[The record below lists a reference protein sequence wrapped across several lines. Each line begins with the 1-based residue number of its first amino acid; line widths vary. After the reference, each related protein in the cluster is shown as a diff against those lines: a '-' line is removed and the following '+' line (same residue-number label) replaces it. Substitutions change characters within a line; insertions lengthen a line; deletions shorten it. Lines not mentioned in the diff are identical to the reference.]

1 MAKTEGG
8 SGSVFSMFAVNR
20 GYKNLTFESILNNH
34 LMITVEIKGQE
45 DRVWDA
51 LWSNGIV
58 CNTHPK
64 ARFLDRFKWTSSNN
78 LFSFFGVVVSLVW
91 IVIIAPLSGCGNSVI
106 DGYCDQMSYQPGDT
120 ITCFLSADK
129 NEDARLNVHTLSGD
143 VVHTFQ
149 GNLWNQPIQDSS
161 VYEHGFHY
169 LESGKFVLPKLK
181 SGVYLI
187 ENKVPFVVK
196 PDRDASYDALVVYS
210 SNTENAYS
218 NSGGRS
224 MYSSPPAD
232 ITTFL
237 RPIRFSHHG
246 GAFFR
251 WLEDQKDYNF
261 GVVCDKD
268 LDDQG
273 VFNACTELVILPGHS
288 EYWTRKA
295 RLNFDEFVL
304 KGGNAL
310 VLSGNTMWWQVR
322 YSVDGNKMIC
332 YKNEAEDPELNQTLK
347 TVNWTNPKLGYPI
360 VESIGLNFDLGG
372 YGKKEDLGWDGFKI
386 LTTSSLIFDG
396 INIAPLDILSLPSD
410 EYDGAKLEF
419 SAETRLPT
427 LINDFGF
434 HRYELFGF
442 DIASRLPNS
451 NGAWVAFQ
459 RTDSSGIVINVG
471 STNWCHEDG
480 IYGVDSDRIQQ
491 LTRNMIHIL
500 KDLESKDSVEAVFN

>member
-1 MAKTEGG
+1 MK
-8 SGSVFSMFAVNR
+8 
-20 GYKNLTFESILNNH
+20 YNLQLSNPICRTSSLRD
-34 LMITVEIKGQE
+34 TV
-45 DRVWDA
+45 
-51 LWSNGIV
+51 
-58 CNTHPK
+58 
-64 ARFLDRFKWTSSNN
+64 RFLNRFKATTAKIFSSCV
-78 LFSFFGVVVSLVW
+78 GVVIRPVS
-91 IVIIAPLSGCGNSVI
+91 IGIMACISGCGNPVI
-106 DGYCDQMSYQPGDT
+106 DGYCDQISYHPGDT
-120 ITCFLSADK
+120 VTCFLSAKK
-129 NEDARLNVHTLSGD
+129 NEDARLNIHKLDGD
-143 VVHTFQ
+143 VVYTFQ
-149 GNLWNQPIQDSS
+149 GKLWNQPAQDGSAF
-161 VYEHGFHY
+161 EEGFHY
-169 LESGKFVLPKLK
+169 LETGKFILPKLK

-187 ENKVPFVVK
+187 ENCVPIVVK
-196 PDRDASYDALVVYS
+196 PERNASYDALVVYS

-237 RPIRFSHHG
+237 RPIRFSLHG

-251 WLEDQKDYNF
+251 WLEDQKDYEF

-273 VFNACTELVILPGHS
+273 VFDACTDLVVLPGHS

-322 YSVDGNKMIC
+322 YSEDGDKMIC
-332 YKNEAEDPELNQTLK
+332 YKSETEDPESNQRLK
-347 TVNWTNPKLGYPI
+347 TVNWTNPKLDYPI

-372 YGKKEDLGWDGFKI
+372 YGKKEDLGWDGFKMVS
-386 LTTSSLIFDG
+386 TSSLIFEG
-396 INIAPLDILSLPSD
+396 IDIDPLDILSLPSD
-410 EYDGAKLEF
+410 EYDGAKLHF
-419 SAETRLPT
+419 SAETSLPE

-434 HRYELFGF
+434 KRYKLFGF

-451 NGAWVAFQ
+451 NGAWVALQ
-459 RTDSSGIVINVG
+459 CSDSSGIVMNVG

-480 IYGVDSDRIQQ
+480 MYGKDGGKIQE

-500 KDLESKDSVEAVFN
+500 KDLESDSSVEAIFN